1 VRTDRAQAPRYP
13 WWQLILL
20 GFVGLVEALFRPIG
34 TMWRSTYALDRYGLA
49 HLTSVAGDT
58 FVAFALA
65 DSIFFS
71 LEPDAAA
78 GKTALYLA
86 ITMAPLALAG
96 PLLIPL
102 LDRAGPRRA
111 ISLVA
116 ALGRSLVCIYAAPRF
131 GTLLLFP
138 CAFLLLALSK
148 VHAITKNGLAMAYA
162 SEREGLV
169 RANARLGRI
178 GVGGVLLATPVAAL
192 LWKTADAAA
201 VLYGAAVV
209 YAVAALLN
217 LRLPHPRVREPRAD
231 SPNVEVSKT
240 GAIPQLAAPAIGA
253 AGLRAATGFLLFAL
267 AFSLRRS
274 GEPTWWFG
282 VLAAA
287 GTAGGFVGDL
297 VAPRLP
303 TALREE
309 AVVVGCIVGAGV
321 GAVLAY
327 VAFSLPV
334 LIVFAL
340 AVGAAAEL
348 GRLAFQSLMQ
358 TLAPGGAH
366 GRVFVRYEVIF
377 QLAWV
382 AGAIVPAMFPLEFRE
397 AFLVLAGLYLIAGI
411 GYMTPDILARRRAA
425 SAAPASSTGT
435 PRRPQRPR

>member
-1 VRTDRAQAPRYP
+1 VRTDRATAPRYP

-20 GFVGLVEALFRPIG
+20 GIAGLIEALFRPIA
-34 TMWRSTYALDRYGLA
+34 TMWRSTQPLERYGLA
-49 HLTSVAGDT
+49 HLASVAGDT

-65 DSIFFS
+65 GSIFFD
-71 LEPDAAA
+71 LPPAEAEL
-78 GKTALYLA
+78 KVALYLGL
-86 ITMAPLALAG
+86 TMAPLALAA
-96 PLLIPL
+96 PLLVPL

-111 ISLVA
+111 ISFA
-116 ALGRSLVCIYAAPRF
+116 AAGGRALVCIYAAPRF
-131 GTLLLFP
+131 GTSLLFP

-148 VHAITKNGLAMAYA
+148 VHAITKNGLSMAYA
-162 SEREGLV
+162 GQDEGLV

-178 GVGGVLLATPVAAL
+178 GVGGAVLAAPLAIGAL
-192 LWKTADAAA
+192 QVADAAA
-201 VLYGAAVV
+201 ALYGAAAV
-209 YAVAALLN
+209 YAISAVLN
-217 LRLPHPRVREPRAD
+217 LRLPHPNVRGGRA
-231 SPNVEVSKT
+231 EVSRT
-240 GAIPQLAAPAIGA
+240 GAIARLAAPAIGA
-253 AGLRAATGFLLFAL
+253 AGLRAATGFLLFTL
-267 AFSLRRS
+267 AFALRRS

-287 GTAGGFVGDL
+287 GTAGGFLGDL
-297 VAPRLP
+297 IAPRLP

-309 AVVVGCIVGAGV
+309 AVVVGCLIGAGA

-334 LIVFAL
+334 LVVFAL

-382 AGAIVPAMFPLEFRE
+382 AGALVPAMAPLEFRG
-397 AFLVLAGLYLIAGI
+397 AFLVLAFLYLVAGI
-411 GYMTPDILARRRAA
+411 GYLTPDILARRRA
-425 SAAPASSTGT
+425 STRPSGGSSGRQTS
-435 PRRPQRPR
+435 RRDAERPR

>member
-1 VRTDRAQAPRYP
+1 
-13 WWQLILL
+13 
-20 GFVGLVEALFRPIG
+20 
-34 TMWRSTYALDRYGLA
+34 
-49 HLTSVAGDT
+49 
-58 FVAFALA
+58 
-65 DSIFFS
+65 
-71 LEPDAAA
+71 
-78 GKTALYLA
+78 
-86 ITMAPLALAG
+86 
-96 PLLIPL
+96 
-102 LDRAGPRRA
+102 
-111 ISLVA
+111 
-116 ALGRSLVCIYAAPRF
+116 
-131 GTLLLFP
+131 
-138 CAFLLLALSK
+138 
-148 VHAITKNGLAMAYA
+148 
-162 SEREGLV
+162 
-169 RANARLGRI
+169 
-178 GVGGVLLATPVAAL
+178 
-192 LWKTADAAA
+192 
-201 VLYGAAVV
+201 LYGAAVV
-209 YAVAALLN
+209 YGIAALVN
-217 LRLPHPRVREPRAD
+217 LRLPHPAVAERP
-231 SPNVEVSKT
+231 SEVARGLLSKT
-240 GAIPQLAAPAIGA
+240 GANPQLAAPAIGA

-309 AVVVGCIVGAGV
+309 AVVIGCIVGAGV

-411 GYMTPDILARRRAA
+411 GYLAPDILARRRAA
-425 SAAPASSTGT
+425 SAAPSSSTGAN
-435 PRRPQRPR
+435 RRPQPPR

>member
-34 TMWRSTYALDRYGLA
+34 TMWSSRYPLDRYGLA

-71 LEPDAAA
+71 LPA
-78 GKTALYLA
+78 GEASGKVALYLA
-86 ITMAPLALAG
+86 LTMAPLALAG

-111 ISLVA
+111 ISLA
-116 ALGRSLVCIYAAPRF
+116 AAAGRAVVCLYAAPRF
-131 GTLLLFP
+131 GTVLLFP

-162 SEREGLV
+162 GEREGLV

-178 GVGGVLLATPVAAL
+178 GVGGVLLATPIAVL
-192 LWKTADAAA
+192 LLKLGDAQA

-209 YAVAALLN
+209 YGIAALVN
-217 LRLPHPRVREPRAD
+217 LRLPHPAVAERPSEVARA
-231 SPNVEVSKT
+231 EVSKT

-287 GTAGGFVGDL
+287 GTAGGFVG
-297 VAPRLP
+297 
-303 TALREE
+303 EE

-411 GYMTPDILARRRAA
+411 GYLAPDILARRRAA
-425 SAAPASSTGT
+425 SAAPPSSTGAN
-435 PRRPQRPR
+435 RRPQPPR

>member
-1 VRTDRAQAPRYP
+1 MRTDRAKAPRYP

-20 GFVGLVEALFRPIG
+20 GIAGLVEALFRPLV
-34 TMWRSTYALDRYGLA
+34 TMWRSSNALDRFGLA

-71 LEPDAAA
+71 LPA
-78 GKTALYLA
+78 GEASGKVALYLA
-86 ITMAPLALAG
+86 LTMAPLALAG

-111 ISLVA
+111 ISLAA
-116 ALGRSLVCIYAAPRF
+116 ALGRSVVCVYAAPRF

-162 SEREGLV
+162 PEREGLV

-178 GVGGVLLATPVAAL
+178 GVGGVLLATPIAAL
-192 LWKTADAAA
+192 LLKTGSAAA

-209 YAVAALLN
+209 YGVAALLN
-217 LRLPHPRVREPRAD
+217 LRLPHPRVRERRPAGA
-231 SPNVEVSKT
+231 PQVEVSKT

-253 AGLRAATGFLLFAL
+253 AGLRAATGFLLFTL

-297 VAPRLP
+297 IAPRLP
-303 TALREE
+303 TAVREE
-309 AVVVGCIVGAGV
+309 AVVVGCLIGAGV

-334 LIVFAL
+334 LFLFAL

-397 AFLVLAGLYLIAGI
+397 AFLVLAVLYLIAGI
-411 GYMTPDILARRRAA
+411 GYLAPDILARRRAA
-425 SAAPASSTGT
+425 ASSSRST
-435 PRRPQRPR
+435 RPRKQPR